1 MSIETLNMAHPRPW
15 VRFWA
20 RGLDISLYSLV
31 IAFAF
36 PSLVNFSI
44 YIQKHIAIQWYP
56 LFQQIAALG
65 LISLVVYIIFESILL
80 STVGTTLG
88 KWLFRV
94 SLKTGDDK
102 KLSFMLA
109 LKRTFLMY
117 FRGLALLLPF
127 ISIITLI
134 YAYASLSSSGSTSW
148 DKECH
153 TVITHQ
159 RIGFLR
165 IVMFIILLFFFSDLK
180 SKAAG
185 IEMMTIHQQIMYA
198 CGIRG

>member
-1 MSIETLNMAHPRPW
+1 MNNARPW

-20 RGLDISLYSLV
+20 RGLDISLYSL
-31 IAFAF
+31 IITFAF

-44 YIQKHIAIQWYP
+44 YMQEHIAIQWYSF
-56 LFQQIAALG
+56 FQQIAALG
-65 LISLVVYIIFESILL
+65 LISLAVYIIFESLLL
-80 STVGTTLG
+80 STFGTTLG

-94 SLKTGDDK
+94 SLKTADDK
-102 KLSFMLA
+102 KLSFTLA

-127 ISIITLI
+127 LSIITLI

-165 IVMFIILLFFFSDLK
+165 IVIFIILLIFFSDLK
-180 SKAAG
+180 SKASG
-185 IEMMTIHQQIMYA
+185 MEMMTIHQQIMYA
-198 CGIRG
+198 CGI

>member
-1 MSIETLNMAHPRPW
+1 MDNVRPW

-20 RGLDISLYSLV
+20 RGLDISLYSLI
-31 IAFAF
+31 IALFF
-36 PSLVNFSI
+36 PSLMNFSI
-44 YIQKHIAIQWYP
+44 YMQKHIAIQWYSF
-56 LFQQIAALG
+56 FQQIAALG
-65 LISLVVYIIFESILL
+65 LVSLAAYIIFESILL

-94 SLKTGDDK
+94 SLKTADDK
-102 KLSFMLA
+102 KLWFMLA

-153 TVITHQ
+153 TVVTHQ

-185 IEMMTIHQQIMYA
+185 MEMMAIHQQIMYA